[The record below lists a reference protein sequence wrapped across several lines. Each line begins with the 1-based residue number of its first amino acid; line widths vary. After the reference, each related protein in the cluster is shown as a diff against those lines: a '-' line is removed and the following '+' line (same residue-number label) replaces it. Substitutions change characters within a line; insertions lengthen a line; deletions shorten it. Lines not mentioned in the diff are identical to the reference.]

1 MQVKSDPRTP
11 LQCLCGY
18 EAKQNWILQ
27 GHIRRCRAYPIIE
40 RLTRS
45 AEELRRKNDE
55 LAEELRCKTED
66 LARKNEELA
75 RRSTTINVTNNLT
88 NINIIAYGQEPTP
101 NLKDVLPLLR
111 PPEESVAR
119 YIELKHFSRPET
131 SNMRISNKRS
141 KTMQVVEEDV
151 NRRLRWREKDRKATI
166 EKLVEQNLEELVDLH
181 GAEQIFLWKNWYRST
196 GLSDAGYDK
205 TGAWKRVNNDVEN
218 MLISQR

>member
-1 MQVKSDPRTP
+1 MTLK
-11 LQCLCGY
+11 CLCGY
-18 EAKQNWILQ
+18 HTTKKWVLERHVKT
-27 GHIRRCRAYPIIE
+27 CTV
-40 RLTRS
+40 RLTERN
-45 AEELRRKNDE
+45 EELTRI
-55 LAEELRCKTED
+55 
-66 LARKNEELA
+66 NEELA
-75 RRSTTINVTNNLT
+75 TKVGELTSKIEELERRGTTINVTNNLT